1 MDEKEKD
8 KDKESLR
15 KRLRTSELPVKA
27 KSANSEK
34 SGADQLDDEKIVME
48 EDTSVDP
55 VNEPKQEEES
65 EAEEDPE
72 EDPEE
77 CEEMEDP
84 EEYEEM
90 DDHGHDSSNEARFH
104 EGKTSEDAKHDE
116 PLAGDEKDKAE
127 EAAEDKTDM
136 KDAESK
142 PKSGADLSDKKDDKV
157 ETEMKEVSGKEGVI
171 DKELLDAFRFFD
183 RNRTGYIR
191 VEDMRLII
199 HSLGK
204 FLSHRDVKELVQSA
218 LLESNTGRDDRI
230 LYNKLVTMTGVL
242 IMKHFRMPNLG

>member
-1 MDEKEKD
+1 M
-8 KDKESLR
+8 
-15 KRLRTSELPVKA
+15 KA
-27 KSANSEK
+27 KSANSEM
-34 SGADQLDDEKIVME
+34 SSADQPNDEKTVME

-55 VNEPKQEEES
+55 INETKQEEES
-65 EAEEDPE
+65 ESEEDPE

-90 DDHGHDSSNEARFH
+90 DDAGHDSSNEQKD
-104 EGKTSEDAKHDE
+104 EGKTSRDAEHDE

-127 EAAEDKTDM
+127 EVAQDKTDI
-136 KDAESK
+136 KDVESK
-142 PKSGADLSDKKDDKV
+142 AKSGADLSDKKDDKV
-157 ETEMKEVSGKEGVI
+157 KTEKTELSGKEAVI
-171 DKELLDAFRFFD
+171 DKELLEAFRFFD

-199 HSLGK
+199 HNLGK

-230 LYNKLVTMTGVL
+230 LYNKLVRMTGV
-242 IMKHFRMPNLG
+242 